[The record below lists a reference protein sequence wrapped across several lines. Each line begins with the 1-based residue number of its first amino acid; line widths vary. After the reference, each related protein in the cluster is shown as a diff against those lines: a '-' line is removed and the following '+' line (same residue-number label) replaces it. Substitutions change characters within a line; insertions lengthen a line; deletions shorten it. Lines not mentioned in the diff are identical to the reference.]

1 MKKLPTQHLDLG
13 PVNIAYCEHGN
24 GPVLI
29 FLHGNSENKHLFSAH
44 QQIHFADF
52 HTLALDSRGHGETL
66 SEDDR
71 YTIEQYSQDVIAFC
85 QAKQIAKA
93 FVVGYSDGGN
103 IALFL
108 AHKAPERFPRIVAI
122 SPNYLVSGTNEWTLR
137 LFRGLA
143 GILKFLG
150 KLGLP
155 TRKALMRLDLML
167 TDIGLRPEDLRS
179 IRTSMRFLYAE
190 KDLIKE
196 AHILEMARLV
206 PGATVR
212 KIGRCNHLTILNR
225 KETLEDIRAYLKEDL
240 DRFRPP
246 IAARP

>member
-13 PVNIAYCEHGN
+13 QVKIAYCEHGS
-24 GPVLI
+24 GETLI
-29 FLHGNSENKHLFSAH
+29 LLHGNSENKHLFSAH

-52 HTLALDSRGHGETL
+52 HTLALDSRGHGETI
-66 SEDDR
+66 SEDDG

-85 QAKQIAKA
+85 QAKQIARA

-108 AHKAPERFPRIVAI
+108 AQKAPERFPRIVAI
-122 SPNYLVSGTNEWTLR
+122 SPNYLVSGTNEGTLR

-143 GILKFLG
+143 GLLKLLG

-155 TRKALMRLDLML
+155 TRKALMRFNLML
-167 TDIGLRPEDLRS
+167 TDIGLRPEDLMS

-196 AHILEMARLV
+196 DHILEMARLV

-225 KETLEDIRAYLKEDL
+225 QETIEDIRAYLKGETANL
-240 DRFRPP
+240 APS
-246 IAARP
+246 A